1 MTERSTASRRDAGRV
16 NLHAIDAT
24 LDVHSAPTQDVPK
37 RCHAC
42 SKGVGIALRNWSGL
56 AKAILGLF
64 FLPIDMHS
72 GRAVAAGG
80 VSRGTFATVSVL
92 HSQLRARAVLL
103 KFICLL
109 NLHHLYK

>member
-1 MTERSTASRRDAGRV
+1 MLDAESTASQRRGV

-64 FLPIDMHS
+64 FSAYMHL
-72 GRAVAAGG
+72 GRAVAAGARLAR
-80 VSRGTFATVSVL
+80 VVRGRNRRD
-92 HSQLRARAVLL
+92 RAAPCRA
-103 KFICLL
+103 
-109 NLHHLYK
+109 